1 MPKPLPQEVVTNLEQ
16 SAPELF
22 NPAQVDPA
30 QVSSLLGG
38 LGLGEVVAEG
48 LGSPPRTPGNDP
60 NRAPDSIT
68 PENQSNYE
76 SLFQT
81 QLESALKAHDVLS
94 GLLHNASPTT
104 PERATAELHA
114 WLTNDKLDYVRQ
126 QIERDPEL
134 SFTLV
139 ATPNVLV
146 NNPAELFDAAKAFG
160 KNGSGSPQPHETWIY
175 DEKLKKSFYDTYP
188 ISELSGTNP
197 DSGKA
202 IQFSLVPC
210 KAHPELAS
218 KTTDQQRNALAN
230 DLQPAMPDL
239 RVPSVL
245 EALAY
250 WQTLR
255 EKLPPGEA
263 LKDFDTTYIRHFDLE
278 DKTVGAWLVV
288 PASYVYV
295 DGEPLLNRSRADRG
309 VDGRLLVG

>member
-22 NPAQVDPA
+22 TPAQVDPA

-48 LGSPPRTPGNDP
+48 LGDATPSGVNGESVH
-60 NRAPDSIT
+60 ALLT
-68 PENQSNYE
+68 PENQSTYE
-76 SLFQT
+76 GLLQS
-81 QLESALKAHDVLS
+81 QLEPALKAHDVLS
-94 GLLHNASPTT
+94 GLLHNASPVTV
-104 PERATAELHA
+104 EQATAELRG
-114 WLTNDKLDYVRQ
+114 WLTDSKLDYVRQ

-146 NNPAELFDAAKAFG
+146 NNHAELFDAAKEFG
-160 KNGSGSPQPHETWIY
+160 KGQPHGTWIY
-175 DEKLKKSFYDTYP
+175 DEKQKKSFYDTYP

-197 DSGKA
+197 DNGRA

-210 KAHPELAS
+210 KAHPELAG

-245 EALAY
+245 ETLAY

-263 LKDFDTTYIRHFDLE
+263 LKDFDTTCIRHFDLE
-278 DKTVGAWLVV
+278 DKTVGDWLIV
-288 PASYVYV
+288 PHSYVLD
-295 DGEPLLNRSRADRG
+295 DGGPRLINSPAVYG
-309 VDGRLLVG
+309 VGGRLLVG